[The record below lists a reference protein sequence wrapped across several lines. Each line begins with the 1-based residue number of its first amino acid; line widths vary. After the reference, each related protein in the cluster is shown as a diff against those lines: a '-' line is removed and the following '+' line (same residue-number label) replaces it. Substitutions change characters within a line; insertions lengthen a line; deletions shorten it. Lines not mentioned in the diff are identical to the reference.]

1 LITRMKKI
9 FIILLAAAPFLATAQ
24 DADIING
31 KNLTDLLTQKS
42 TGIEIINFW
51 ATWCAPCVA
60 ELPLLEKLNS
70 EGRPDVRVTLVSVDM
85 ELDPDPAKVYKFVS
99 RKKLKSKVLLLNE
112 PDIDLWINA
121 VDKEWQGSL
130 PATLVIN
137 HKTGKRKFV
146 DKELHDGDLEKLIEE
161 VKK

>member
-1 LITRMKKI
+1 MKKI